1 MAYGLFQGLDN
12 STQHTLVDFDE
23 GGGNIKCITICNAHA
38 STEATLRLYLIT
50 ATEHP
55 SAGVSILENFKL
67 PAGVTVQINEG
78 VSFNNRQYKLMLDI
92 AEASVDINVII
103 K

>member
-1 MAYGLFQGLDN
+1 MAYALFQGLTN

-38 STEATLRLYLIT
+38 SNEATLKLFLSDGT
-50 ATEHP
+50 N
-55 SAGVSILENFKL
+55 SAGEFSILENFKL
-67 PAGVTVQINEG
+67 PAGVTVQITEG
-78 VSFNNRQYKLMLDI
+78 VSFNNRQYKLMLAI